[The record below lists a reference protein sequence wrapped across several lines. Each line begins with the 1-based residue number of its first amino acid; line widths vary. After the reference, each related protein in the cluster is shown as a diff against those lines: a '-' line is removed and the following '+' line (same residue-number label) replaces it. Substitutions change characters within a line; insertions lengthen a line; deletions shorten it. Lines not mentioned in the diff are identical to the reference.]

1 MMTQIH
7 NFRKVK
13 KKMGFKQLFNYM
25 ICIFI
30 SGLGLFNS
38 TQLEVRYESGTNNEL
53 IFQNGQIIST
63 AFMGLFIAAFFVEI
77 MMMKR
82 NTDIPNNP
90 SSKKSSK
97 SKTTKTKK
105 SEISDKEQPSI
116 EESKIEDTVEDAE
129 PSAALETLT
138 N

>member
-1 MMTQIH
+1 
-7 NFRKVK
+7 
-13 KKMGFKQLFNYM
+13 MGFKQLFNYM
-25 ICIFI
+25 ICIFV

-82 NTDIPNNP
+82 NTDVSNDPP
-90 SSKKSSK
+90 SKTRSKSKISKSKKSV
-97 SKTTKTKK
+97 
-105 SEISDKEQPSI
+105 ISDKEKPSK
-116 EESKIEDTVEDAE
+116 EQSNIEDKDEDTAS
-129 PSAALETLT
+129 PATLDTLT

>member
-1 MMTQIH
+1 
-7 NFRKVK
+7 
-13 KKMGFKQLFNYM
+13 MGFKQLFNYM

-82 NTDIPNNP
+82 NTNVPDNP
-90 SSKKSSK
+90 SAKKISK
-97 SKTTKTKK
+97 SKTSKTKK
-105 SEISDKEQPSI
+105 SEISDKEKPSE
-116 EESKIEDTVEDAE
+116 EESNIEDDTEKAKQLMKEV
-129 PSAALETLT
+129 PLT

>member
-1 MMTQIH
+1 MMIQIL
-7 NFRKVK
+7 NFSKVK

-82 NTDIPNNP
+82 NTDVPNNP
-90 SSKKSSK
+90 SSKRISK
-97 SKTTKTKK
+97 SKTSKTEK
-105 SEISDKEQPSI
+105 SEISDKEKPSE
-116 EESKIEDTVEDAE
+116 EESNIEDDTEKAKQLMKEV
-129 PSAALETLT
+129 SLT
-138 N
+138 D

>member
-1 MMTQIH
+1 
-7 NFRKVK
+7 
-13 KKMGFKQLFNYM
+13 MGFKQLFNYM

-77 MMMKR
+77 MMMRRK
-82 NTDIPNNP
+82 TDIVNP
-90 SSKKSSK
+90 SSKKISK
-97 SKTTKTKK
+97 SKITKNKK
-105 SEISDKEQPSI
+105 SEISDKEKPSE
-116 EESKIEDTVEDAE
+116 EESKIEDDIENAKQLMKE
-129 PSAALETLT
+129 ASLT
-138 N
+138 S

>member
-1 MMTQIH
+1 
-7 NFRKVK
+7 
-13 KKMGFKQLFNYM
+13 MGFKQLFNYM

-82 NTDIPNNP
+82 NTDVSNDPP
-90 SSKKSSK
+90 SKIRSK
-97 SKTTKTKK
+97 SKISKTKK
-105 SEISDKEQPSI
+105 SVISDKEKPSK
-116 EESKIEDTVEDAE
+116 EQSNIEDKDEDTAS
-129 PSAALETLT
+129 PATLDTLT

>member
-1 MMTQIH
+1 
-7 NFRKVK
+7 
-13 KKMGFKQLFNYM
+13 MGFKQLFNYM

-82 NTDIPNNP
+82 NTNVPDNP
-90 SSKKSSK
+90 SAKKISK
-97 SKTTKTKK
+97 SKTSKTIK
-105 SEISDKEQPSI
+105 SEISDKEKPSE
-116 EESKIEDTVEDAE
+116 EESNIEDDTEKAKQLMKEV
-129 PSAALETLT
+129 PLT

>member
-1 MMTQIH
+1 
-7 NFRKVK
+7 
-13 KKMGFKQLFNYM
+13 MGFKQLFNYM

-82 NTDIPNNP
+82 NTNVLNNP
-90 SSKKSSK
+90 SAKKISK
-97 SKTTKTKK
+97 SKTSKTKK
-105 SEISDKEQPSI
+105 SEISDKEKPS
-116 EESKIEDTVEDAE
+116 EDESNIEDDTEKAKQLMKEV
-129 PSAALETLT
+129 PLT

>member
-1 MMTQIH
+1 
-7 NFRKVK
+7 
-13 KKMGFKQLFNYM
+13 MGFKQLFNYM
-25 ICIFI
+25 ICIFV

-38 TQLEVRYESGTNNEL
+38 TQLEVRYEAGTNNEL

-82 NTDIPNNP
+82 NTDISNYP
-90 SSKKSSK
+90 SSKTKSK
-97 SKTTKTKK
+97 SKISKSKK
-105 SEISDKEQPSI
+105 SEISDKEKLS
-116 EESKIEDTVEDAE
+116 EDKSNIEDKSEDTAS
-129 PSAALETLT
+129 PTPLDTLT

>member
-1 MMTQIH
+1 
-7 NFRKVK
+7 
-13 KKMGFKQLFNYM
+13 MGFKQLFNYM

-38 TQLEVRYESGTNNEL
+38 TQLEVRYEAGTNNEL

-82 NTDIPNNP
+82 NTDVPNSSP
-90 SSKKSSK
+90 SKTK
-97 SKTTKTKK
+97 SKTKNSKIKK
-105 SEISDKEQPSI
+105 SEISDKEKLS
-116 EESKIEDTVEDAE
+116 EEKSNIEDKSEDTAS
-129 PSAALETLT
+129 PTPLDTLT

>member
-1 MMTQIH
+1 
-7 NFRKVK
+7 
-13 KKMGFKQLFNYM
+13 MGFKQLFNYM
-25 ICIFI
+25 ICIFV

-38 TQLEVRYESGTNNEL
+38 TQLEVRYEAGTNNEL

-82 NTDIPNNP
+82 NTDISNYP
-90 SSKKSSK
+90 SSKTKSK
-97 SKTTKTKK
+97 SKISKSKK
-105 SEISDKEQPSI
+105 SEISDKEKLS
-116 EESKIEDTVEDAE
+116 EEKSNIEDKSEDTAS
-129 PSAALETLT
+129 PTPLDTLT

>member
-1 MMTQIH
+1 
-7 NFRKVK
+7 
-13 KKMGFKQLFNYM
+13 MGFKQLFNYM

-90 SSKKSSK
+90 SSKKRSK
-97 SKTTKTKK
+97 SKTTKAKK
-105 SEISDKEQPSI
+105 SEISDKEQHSI

>member
-1 MMTQIH
+1 
-7 NFRKVK
+7 
-13 KKMGFKQLFNYM
+13 MGFKQLFNYM

-30 SGLGLFNS
+30 SGLGLLNS

-105 SEISDKEQPSI
+105 SEMSDKEKPSK
-116 EESKIEDTVEDAE
+116 EESNIEDTVEDAA
-129 PSAALETLT
+129 PPAALETLT

>member
-1 MMTQIH
+1 
-7 NFRKVK
+7 
-13 KKMGFKQLFNYM
+13 MGFKQLFNYM

-77 MMMKR
+77 MMMRRK
-82 NTDIPNNP
+82 TDIVNP
-90 SSKKSSK
+90 SSKKISK
-97 SKTTKTKK
+97 SKITKNKK
-105 SEISDKEQPSI
+105 SEISDKDKPSE
-116 EESKIEDTVEDAE
+116 EESKIEDDIEKAKQLMKEV
-129 PSAALETLT
+129 SLT